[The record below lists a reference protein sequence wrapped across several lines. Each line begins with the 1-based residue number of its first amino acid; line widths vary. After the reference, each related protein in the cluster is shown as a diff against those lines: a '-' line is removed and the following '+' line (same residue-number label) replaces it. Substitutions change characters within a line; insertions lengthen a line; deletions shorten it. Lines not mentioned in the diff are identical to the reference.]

1 MAYDKVVDS
10 SLLDTNLT
18 IVANAI
24 RSKGGTTENLS
35 FPDGFVSAVQAIQTG
50 GGSGDSSGVIGGSF
64 TPTENVSTIEVD
76 VGTTFRHFVLY
87 TFDTITGQS
96 VKASKF
102 LLVDLDLN
110 ECTGVSTNNSGSAM
124 TGAVDVI
131 FNTDGSGT
139 FAIMGNSRITILEN
153 GIKISGGT
161 TGNCMGY
168 FLAGVT
174 FNWYAW

>member
-10 SLLDTNLT
+10 SALDADLT
-18 IVANAI
+18 VVANAI
-24 RSKGGTTENLS
+24 KSKSGTTEKLS
-35 FPDGFVSAVQAIQTG
+35 FPDGFVSAVQGIQAG
-50 GGSGDSSGVIGGSF
+50 GGGDSSGVIGGSF
-64 TPTENVSTIEVD
+64 TPTENVLTIEVD

-102 LLVDLDLN
+102 LLVDLDMN

-124 TGAVDVI
+124 GSVVDVGV
-131 FNTDGSGT
+131 NADENGT

-153 GIKISGGT
+153 SIKISGGT
-161 TGNCMGY
+161 AGNCMAY
-168 FLAGVT
+168 FLVGVAY
-174 FNWYAW
+174 NWYAW